1 MLTRNDKVLIFSSL
15 ALASFFFIR
24 AFFVS
29 REASTAL
36 IKVGDIPVQRVPLKI
51 DRIIN
56 IQGEKGKVIIEVK
69 DGRVRAVESSC
80 FQKICVNTGWIDK
93 PGQNIICLP
102 NRVLVIIEGKE
113 RAGIDAVSY

>member
-15 ALASFFFIR
+15 ALASFFFIK
-24 AFFVS
+24 AFFFS

-51 DRIIN
+51 DRTIN
-56 IQGEKGKVIIEVK
+56 VQGEKGRVIIEVK

-102 NRVLVIIEGKE
+102 NKVLVIIEGKE